1 MGRLERRSSGVMVV
15 FDLFKSKREDYFDSR
30 SRGSIYERNPS
41 VTPEPKREKIDKI
54 SIFFRKVN

>member
-30 SRGSIYERNPS
+30 SRGEASMKSIG
-41 VTPEPKREKIDKI
+41 DAW
-54 SIFFRKVN
+54 